1 MLSEMTQ
8 YLPVLEV
15 VTNVQFLKAK
25 IKNADLVTQAKTKSA
40 MLQRMVPDRRAA
52 YTNVSNHFL

>member
-1 MLSEMTQ
+1 MTQ

>member
-1 MLSEMTQ
+1 MTQ

-40 MLQRMVPDRRAA
+40 MLQRMVPDYRAA
-52 YTNVSNHFL
+52 YTNVGNHFL